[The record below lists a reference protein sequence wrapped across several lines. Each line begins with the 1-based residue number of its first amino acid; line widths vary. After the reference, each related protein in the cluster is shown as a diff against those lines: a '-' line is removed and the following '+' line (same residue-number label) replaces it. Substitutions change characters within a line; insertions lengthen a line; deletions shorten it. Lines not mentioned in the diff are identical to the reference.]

1 VRTTDGE
8 HLSTKILRS
17 SALGLVTLAVGLG
30 ASTPAYAT
38 TVDTSMCT
46 NPTLTQAFLPRGD
59 QHSYAPIPGE
69 TASSFEG
76 TGWTLAGGARI
87 ISTTLHDGTTSTV
100 LDLPSGSKAVSPE
113 VCVTSDYPTARGWV
127 RDVKGSEGVFFYVSY
142 AGTSTWTTPKNTG
155 QIHGSGTS
163 WGLVTPVNLQP
174 YNVAGWQP
182 MKITLIP
189 GGTTSEFQ
197 VSGLE
202 LDPRMMG

>member
-1 VRTTDGE
+1 MNKG
-8 HLSTKILRS
+8 ILRT
-17 SALGLVTLAVGLG
+17 SALTLATAAVGLV
-30 ASTPAYAT
+30 ASAPAQAAT
-38 TVDTSMCT
+38 VETSMCT
-46 NPTLTQAFLPRGD
+46 TPTLSQAFLPWSD
-59 QHSYAPIPGE
+59 HNYYEPVPGA
-69 TASSFEG
+69 TASSFDG
-76 TGWTLAGGARI
+76 TGWTLSGGAKI
-87 ISTTLHDGTTSTV
+87 VTTTLRDGTTSAV

-113 VCVTSDYPTARGWV
+113 VCVTSAYPTARGWV

-174 YNVAGWQP
+174 YNVTGWQP

-189 GGTTSEFQ
+189 GGKTSEFQ
-197 VSGLE
+197 ISDLE